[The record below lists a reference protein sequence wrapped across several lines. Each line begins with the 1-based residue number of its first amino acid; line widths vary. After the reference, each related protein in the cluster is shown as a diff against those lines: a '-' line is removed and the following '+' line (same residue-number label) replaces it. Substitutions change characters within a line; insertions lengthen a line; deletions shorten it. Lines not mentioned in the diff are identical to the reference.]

1 MASTLTYLLI
11 NRDAFPAAL
20 EEAEGEQDAADGDI
34 GRHADP
40 GAGYAHVQT
49 AERHAEEGELVERQ
63 QIRQD
68 DSHEKEPDEG
78 NDHRNAGVA
87 SSAQSAG

>member
-1 MASTLTYLLI
+1 MDSTLTYPSI
-11 NRDAFPAAL
+11 NRNAFPAAL
-20 EEAEGEQDAADGDI
+20 EESEGEQDGTDGDV
-34 GRHADP
+34 GCHADP

-49 AERHAEEGELVERQ
+49 AERHAEDGELVKRQ

-78 NDHRNAGVA
+78 NDHRDAGVA
-87 SSAQSAG
+87 SAAKGAG